1 MASIRSR
8 ITQAAEAARNG
19 SLFYLKGLASRFAQ
33 DDALFLASGLAFNVM
48 LCSIPLLLLVSS
60 LFGTF
65 LNAVD
70 IRQADINRLLL
81 KALPTHQNA
90 KFIRDFAL
98 QMVNDLVTF
107 RQPMGWVSISI
118 LLFTSSSLFSSLR
131 SALHKVY
138 RVTET
143 GGMVAGQLRD
153 ILLVIA
159 MGALIIILIGFNWA
173 YAVALQ
179 FSTKFL
185 GPLPIIPLFLRTL
198 ASVLLAFLMTFL
210 AYRFIPF
217 YGSTTHSSVIASVAT
232 VILSGITSRFYAFY
246 LVEFQPYSQLF
257 GVYAFVLATM
267 IWIYLLSISFII
279 GGIIGELYRE
289 HTAAI
294 QADRTA

>member
-1 MASIRSR
+1 MQLIPLKARQAVE
-8 ITQAAEAARNG
+8 ITRDG
-19 SLFYLKGLASRFAQ
+19 FLFYFKGLASRFAQ

-70 IRQADINRLLL
+70 VRPADLNRLLL

-90 KFIRDFAL
+90 KYIRDFAV
-98 QMVNDLVTF
+98 QMLSDLVTF
-107 RQPMGWVSISI
+107 RHTMGWLSIS
-118 LLFTSSSLFSSLR
+118 LLIFTSSSLFSSLR

-138 RVTET
+138 RVTVT
-143 GGMVAGQLRD
+143 GSMVAGQLRD
-153 ILLVIA
+153 ILLVVA
-159 MGALIIILIGFNWA
+159 MGALIIILIEFNWA

-185 GPLPIIPLFLRTL
+185 GPLPIIPSFLRTF
-198 ASVLLAFLMTFL
+198 ASVLLALLMTYL
-210 AYRFIPF
+210 AFRFIPF
-217 YGSTTHSSVIASVAT
+217 SGSSTHSSVIASIAT
-232 VILSGITSRFYAFY
+232 VILGGITSRIYTYY
-246 LVEFQPYSQLF
+246 LVEFQPYSNLY

-289 HTAAI
+289 HAASL
-294 QADRTA
+294 QSNQEH

>member
-1 MASIRSR
+1 MPLMPLKAR
-8 ITQAAEAARNG
+8 QAAAITRKG
-19 SLFYLKGLASRFAQ
+19 FLFYIKGLASRFAH

-70 IRQADINRLLL
+70 VRHADLNRQLL

-90 KFIRDFAL
+90 KYIRDFAV
-98 QMVNDLVTF
+98 QMLSDLVTF
-107 RQPMGWVSISI
+107 RHTMGWLSVS
-118 LLFTSSSLFSSLR
+118 LLIFTSSSLFSSLR

-143 GGMVAGQLRD
+143 GSMVAGQLRD
-153 ILLVIA
+153 ILLVVA

-185 GPLPIIPLFLRTL
+185 GPLPIIPSFLRTL
-198 ASVLLAFLMTFL
+198 ASVTLALLMTYLAF
-210 AYRFIPF
+210 RFIPF
-217 YGSTTHSSVIASVAT
+217 YGSSTHSSVISSIAT
-232 VILSGITSRFYAFY
+232 VILGGITSRIYTYY
-246 LVEFQPYSQLF
+246 LVEFQPYSNLY

-267 IWIYLLSISFII
+267 IWIYLLCISFII

-289 HTAAI
+289 HTASLQSI
-294 QADRTA
+294 QKH

>member
-1 MASIRSR
+1 MPLMPLKARHAIA
-8 ITQAAEAARNG
+8 ITRKG
-19 SLFYLKGLASRFAQ
+19 FLFYIKGLASRFAH

-70 IRQADINRLLL
+70 VRPADLNRLLL

-90 KFIRDFAL
+90 KYIRDFAV
-98 QMVNDLVTF
+98 QMLSDLVTF
-107 RQPMGWVSISI
+107 RRTMGWLSIS
-118 LLFTSSSLFSSLR
+118 LLIFTSSSLFSSLR

-143 GGMVAGQLRD
+143 GSMVAGQLRD
-153 ILLVIA
+153 ILLVVA

-185 GPLPIIPLFLRTL
+185 GPLPIIPSFLRTL
-198 ASVLLAFLMTFL
+198 ASVLLALLMTYL
-210 AYRFIPF
+210 AFRFIPF
-217 YGSTTHSSVIASVAT
+217 YGSSTHSSVISSIAT
-232 VILSGITSRFYAFY
+232 VILGGITSRIYTYY
-246 LVEFQPYSQLF
+246 LVEFQPYSNLY

-267 IWIYLLSISFII
+267 IWIYLLCISFII

-289 HTAAI
+289 HAASLQSI
-294 QADRTA
+294 QKH